1 MDLQL
6 ESLPL
11 FLHEKICI
19 ALTVLLKS
27 SYIPF
32 KVTGRNHRGF
42 IVILLYVLKVIIHCF
57 PWVQPEV
64 LSTEVCIGKLMSE
77 CSQSRSV
84 QAGNVDERF
93 WHTCVYKWPLGF
105 NKL

>member
-1 MDLQL
+1 LDLQL
-6 ESLPL
+6 ESIPL
-11 FLHEKICI
+11 FLYEKICI
-19 ALTVLLKS
+19 ALTVLLNS

-57 PWVQPEV
+57 TWVQPEV

-93 WHTCVYKWPLGF
+93 WHTCVYT
-105 NKL
+105 